1 MEKFYY
7 RRLEVYKN
15 SKMLILDIH
24 HFLKDFPTEEK
35 YALCDQIHRAS
46 ISITSNI
53 AEAFGRYSDKERIH
67 FHCMSNGALMEVLSQ
82 IEMDHDLN

>member
-53 AEAFGRYSDKERIH
+53 AEAFGRYSEQDFASH
-67 FHCMSNGALMEVLSQ
+67 GL
-82 IEMDHDLN
+82 DLRSEPS